1 MYVTCCRPQV
11 MLSRKASA
19 LFRVITLGLEFSKSL
34 PGDLMWISFFLESI
48 AHSGFLSFP
57 APPSNAPRK
66 STEVTGLV
74 GRVSVT
80 SGTWRFWPFVLFIL
94 IICTTSAALDAGA
107 HVMAWSK
114 SKRQAAKR
122 IEARVGM
129 GGPPKRQVKFFWFSV
144 ITR

>member
-1 MYVTCCRPQV
+1 
-11 MLSRKASA
+11 
-19 LFRVITLGLEFSKSL
+19 
-34 PGDLMWISFFLESI
+34 MWISFFLESI

-74 GRVSVT
+74 GRVSGT
-80 SGTWRFWPFVLFIL
+80 SGTWRFWPFVLFIM

-114 SKRQAAKR
+114 RHAAKR
-122 IEARVGM
+122 IEARVVM
-129 GGPPKRQVKFFWFSV
+129 GGPPKRQVKFFGFSV